1 MTYSNNISK
10 LAEEIRLRKKTRF
23 RFAGRLMSLAEES
36 SERTIEIL
44 RELSFD
50 PLPRIILGIT
60 GAPGSGKSLLAN
72 RMISNFREE
81 YPEKMIGVIAVDPS
95 SSLSGGSILGDRI
108 RMMQHADDSNVFI
121 RSIASHGQTGGI
133 TLGTMGIVSVMGLL
147 GCDIVLIETVG
158 VGQMEFAVKDVSD
171 IVAIVMAPGQGDI
184 MQFLKAGLMEVGD
197 MFIVN
202 KADRPDFSQF
212 HAQLKNALVL
222 LGRDTKNPVLAVSA
236 RDTIG
241 LTELFCV
248 IEELFVRD
256 HLFWEI
262 SRKERLDLLIKR
274 AIFSEFQKRLENV
287 FEKESKFIS
296 QEIWS
301 GEISLSSILETLVQ
315 KMK

>member
-23 RFAGRLMSLAEES
+23 RSAGRLMSLAEES

-81 YPEKMIGVIAVDPS
+81 YPEKMIGAIAVDPS

-171 IVAIVMAPGQGDI
+171 IVAIVMAPGQGDT

-197 MFIVN
+197 MFIIN
-202 KADRPDFSQF
+202 KSDCLDSIPF
-212 HAQLKNALVL
+212 HAQLKNVLHL
-222 LGRDTKNPVLAVSA
+222 LGRETKNLVRVSA
-236 RDTIG
+236 RDNLG
-241 LTELFCV
+241 LQELFSV
-248 IEELFVRD
+248 VEDFFTRNQSE
-256 HLFWEI
+256 WKI
-262 SRKERLDLLIKR
+262 SRKERLQLLVKR
-274 AIFSEFQKRLENV
+274 AVFFEVQKRLEIV
-287 FEKESKFIS
+287 FEQRDKTLSKK
-296 QEIWS
+296 
-301 GEISLSSILETLVQ
+301 ILEGKIPLSLFVDSLIE
-315 KMK
+315 KLK